1 MKGRIHSIE
10 TFGTVDG
17 PGIRY
22 VIFVQGCNFRCAYC
36 HNPDTWLC
44 DAGTLM
50 SVDEIVEDV
59 LKYKRYI
66 DGVTISGGEPLLQI
80 EFVTEL
86 FRRIKESGL
95 NTCIDTSG
103 STFDKDNK
111 EVVDKFDEL
120 LKYCDLVMLDIK
132 HIEDNKHIWLTGK
145 TNKNVL
151 EFATYLSDIG
161 KDAWLRYVLVPTFNE
176 DEEALRRWRKFAD
189 TLKNVKKIEIL
200 PYHRLALNKYK
211 QLGIPYRLEGVLEP
225 TKEMITKAENI
236 LKL

>member
-211 QLGIPYRLEGVLEP
+211 QLGIP
-225 TKEMITKAENI
+225 
-236 LKL
+236 